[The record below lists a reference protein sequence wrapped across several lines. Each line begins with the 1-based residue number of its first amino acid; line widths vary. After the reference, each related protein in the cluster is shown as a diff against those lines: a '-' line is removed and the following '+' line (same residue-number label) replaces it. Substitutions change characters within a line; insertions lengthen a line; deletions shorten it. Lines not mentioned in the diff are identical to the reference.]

1 MVAQLIP
8 KPFRRRFLCVAA
20 IAGLISAQAQVQRV
34 PNTTLQMPPSPPVL
48 GYTLT
53 NAFGTLAFT
62 DPVVITTPPGETN
75 RLFIAEQDGR
85 IIVMTNLASPNRT
98 VFLDIVAR
106 VSGGVPTD
114 ERGLLGLAFH
124 PGYAT
129 NGWFYVFYTGA
140 DTTPVPGGTNSLH
153 DILSRV
159 EVSAG
164 NSNQANASSELKLL
178 RQRDEANN
186 HNAGDLHFG
195 PDGYLY
201 VSLGDEGNANDTFN
215 NSQVITK
222 DFFAGILRLDIDKRP
237 GSLPPNPHPAAP
249 THYAIPP
256 DNPFIGATSFNG
268 ATINPASI
276 RTEFWAVGLRN
287 PWRFSFD
294 PLTGVLYCADVGQNQ
309 YEEINI
315 VSRGG
320 NYGWAFREGLHN
332 GPKFASTPPGFS
344 HINPIQEYTHGSG
357 TNQGFSV
364 TGGLVY
370 RGTRLS
376 QLYGYYVF
384 ADYVSGNVWALRYDG
399 TNAAPFQRLTGET
412 GIAAFGID
420 PRNGDILLANQGL
433 DLLRR
438 LVYSAVSTGA
448 PLPPTLDQSG
458 ALADLATLAP
468 QPGVVPYDLNVP
480 FWSDNALKTRWFS
493 VPDTNLTIGFDRN
506 GNWSFPTGTVWIKHF
521 ELELTNGVPAS
532 RQRLET
538 RLWVKNTT
546 GGYGVTYR
554 WGNSTTNAAPVPEE
568 GLDESFVI
576 NEGGGIL
583 RTQVWHYPSRQEC
596 NLCHTPAGGFA
607 LGFNTAQL
615 NRDFDYGTAITNQ
628 ILALSRAGYFH
639 TNVTGIHTLVALAPP
654 TNIAASL
661 EYRVRSFLAANCVQC
676 HQPGGVPQSLWD
688 ARFDTPT
695 AAAGLIDGPLVDD
708 LGTTSNRVIKPGS
721 IINSVLLGRISTLGA
736 GRMPPLA
743 STVHDT
749 NAIHLL
755 SAWITNDLPAY
766 QSFADWQT
774 VRFGSTNAPN
784 AAPEADPDS
793 DRALNY
799 LEYLTGTD
807 PWLPSSAWSIAAQPS
822 GNAIQ
827 IIYPQLANRG
837 FEIQATT
844 NLFNPA
850 AWTPLDVPANA
861 PFFSAAN
868 RTAIVTDATLTAT
881 NKYYRARVFAP

>member
-1 MVAQLIP
+1 MIP
-8 KPFRRRFLCVAA
+8 SHILSRLFVVAA
-20 IAGLISAQAQVQRV
+20 LALMIPAQAQVQRV
-34 PNTTLQMPPSPPVL
+34 PNTTLQMPPAPPVF
-48 GYTLT
+48 GYTIT

-62 DPVVITTPPGETN
+62 DPVVITIPPGETN
-75 RLFIAEQDGR
+75 RLFVAEQDGR
-85 IIVMTNLASPNRT
+85 IIVITNLASPNRT

-129 NGWFYVFYTGA
+129 NGWFYVFYTGN
-140 DTTPVPGGTNSLH
+140 DTTPVLGGTNSLH
-153 DILSRV
+153 DILSRFQ
-159 EVSAG
+159 VSAG

-201 VSLGDEGNANDTFN
+201 VSLGDEGDANDTFN

-222 DFFAGILRLDIDKRP
+222 DFFSGILRLDIDKRP
-237 GSLPPNPHPAAP
+237 GSIPPNSHPAAS
-249 THYAIPP
+249 TNYAVPP

-268 ATINPASI
+268 TNINPASV

-294 PLTGVLYCADVGQNQ
+294 PVTGTLYCADVGQGQ
-309 YEEINI
+309 YEEIDI
-315 VSRGG
+315 ISRAG

-332 GPKFASTPPGFS
+332 GPKSASTPPNFS

-364 TGGLVY
+364 TGGRVY

-399 TNAAPFQRLTGET
+399 TNATPFQRLTGET

-420 PRNGDILLANQGL
+420 PRNGDLLMANQGL

-438 LVYSAVSTGA
+438 LVYSATATGT
-448 PLPPTLDQSG
+448 PIPPTLDQTG
-458 ALADLATLAP
+458 ALADLATLTP
-468 QPGVVPYDLNVP
+468 QPGVVPYALNVP

-493 VPDTNLTIGFDRN
+493 VPNTNLTIGFDRN
-506 GNWSFPTGTVWIKHF
+506 ANWSFPTGTVWIKHF
-521 ELELTNGVPAS
+521 ELELTNGVGTS

-538 RLWVKNTT
+538 RLLVKNAT
-546 GGYGVTYR
+546 GVYGVTYR
-554 WGNSTTNAAPVPEE
+554 WGNSTTNASLIPEE
-568 GLDESFVI
+568 GLDETFVI

-596 NLCHTPAGGFA
+596 NLCHTPAGGYA

-628 ILALSRAGYFH
+628 ILALSRAGYFN
-639 TNVTGIHTLVALAPP
+639 TNVTGIHTLPALAPH
-654 TNIAASL
+654 TNTAASL
-661 EYRVRSFLAANCVQC
+661 EYRVRSYLAANCVQC
-676 HQPGGVPQSLWD
+676 HQPGGAPQSLWD
-688 ARFDTPT
+688 ARFHIPT
-695 AAAGLIDGPLVDD
+695 VAAGLIDGSLVDD
-708 LGTTSNRVIKPGS
+708 LGNSSNRVIKPGS
-721 IINSVLLGRISTLGA
+721 ITNSVLLTRISTLGV

-743 STVHDT
+743 STVLDT

-755 SAWITNDLPAY
+755 SAWVTNDLPAY

-774 VRFGSTNAPN
+774 ARFGSTNAPN
-784 AAPEADPDS
+784 AAPDADPDS

-807 PWLPSSAWSIAAQPS
+807 PWLSSSAWSIAAQPS
-822 GNAIQ
+822 GNDIQ
-827 IIYPQLANRG
+827 IVYPQLANRG
-837 FEIQATT
+837 FEIQA
-844 NLFNPA
+844 NSDLLSPA
-850 AWTPLDVPANA
+850 AWSPLDVPANA
-861 PFFSAAN
+861 PFFSVSN
-868 RTAIVTDATLTAT
+868 RSAIVTDTTVATT
-881 NKYYRARVFAP
+881 NKYYRVRVFAP